1 LDIKKKIRNF
11 FESCHGKGPQDAAG
25 GLLKNQGDMVV
36 IRGKVEIRSAR
47 ELFEFAENNLKTSR
61 SHACKRRLFKYVEEI
76 PLANKRNIKPIKGIR
91 AVHRVE
97 TIDSQKFLLRN

>member
-1 LDIKKKIRNF
+1 MDIKKKIRNF

-47 ELFEFAENNLKTSR
+47 ELFEFAENNLKQADHMPVKGDFLNMLR
-61 SHACKRRLFKYVEEI
+61 KY
-76 PLANKRNIKPIKGIR
+76 LWQIR
-91 AVHRVE
+91 GTLNQSKESERFIA
-97 TIDSQKFLLRN
+97 